1 MFLVSTH
8 HYYCKLIKRASD
20 IHSLMLSSFKDNLS
34 QENSMGTLWNLKTSQ
49 KLIYAFA
56 FQWKMENYI
65 VSESYYITF
74 LGPALARWIWQTRIK
89 RHWTGAVIV
98 IFPIITK
105 LNVIICRDIIA
116 KPQVILNES
125 VEVATQTRKL
135 ASLPIGWIGRNVYPG
150 TLVKSNL

>member
-65 VSESYYITF
+65 VSESYF
-74 LGPALARWIWQTRIK
+74 LVK
-89 RHWTGAVIV
+89 RL
-98 IFPIITK
+98 K
-105 LNVIICRDIIA
+105 LNSGARY
-116 KPQVILNES
+116 
-125 VEVATQTRKL
+125 
-135 ASLPIGWIGRNVYPG
+135 RNKFKCWYY
-150 TLVKSNL
+150 